1 MNLEAKV
8 AFRQFNDDLR
18 PLLAP
23 TMRYDASE
31 ASRVVSEKLLSKL
44 R

>member
-8 AFRQFNDDLR
+8 ALRQFNDDLR

-23 TMRYDASE
+23 TIRYDASE

-44 R
+44 